1 MNEELLNTCRDITR
15 ARERDRREVELY
27 DAFRDALLAT
37 LTPEAVARFARDVEA
52 NARAGDIA
60 AIAIVVRVLAA
71 DPDPASDD

>member
-52 NARAGDIA
+52 NARAGDVA
-60 AIAIVVRVLAA
+60 AIALVVRVLAP
-71 DPDPASDD
+71 DPDPFD

>member
-15 ARERDRREVELY
+15 ARERDRREGELY
-27 DAFRDALLAT
+27 DAFRDELLAT

-60 AIAIVVRVLAA
+60 AIALVVRVLAP
-71 DPDPASDD
+71 DPDPFD